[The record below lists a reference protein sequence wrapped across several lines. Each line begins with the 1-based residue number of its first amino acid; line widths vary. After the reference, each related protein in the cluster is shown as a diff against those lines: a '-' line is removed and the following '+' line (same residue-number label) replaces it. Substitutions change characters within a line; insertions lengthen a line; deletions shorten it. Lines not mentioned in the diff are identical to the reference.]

1 MSEIK
6 KIVTAYSGG
15 LDTSCMIPW
24 LSEAYGGAE
33 IYGFTGDLG
42 QGALGTSTSWRRGS

>member
-1 MSEIK
+1 M

-24 LSEAYGGAE
+24 LSENHDGAE
-33 IYGFTGDLG
+33 IIAFTGSFHG
-42 QGALGTSTSWRRGS
+42 RTRAG